1 MHIIKRETLWFAL
14 SEENI
19 FSQQNPYDITCEVEQ
34 YMTEYIWFLSYAMEE
49 GRNFFL
55 CQISNTNNQ

>member
-1 MHIIKRETLWFAL
+1 MVCSVRREHF
-14 SEENI
+14 
-19 FSQQNPYDITCEVEQ
+19 FSTKSITHYYYDITCEVEQ

-49 GRNFFL
+49 GRKVFL